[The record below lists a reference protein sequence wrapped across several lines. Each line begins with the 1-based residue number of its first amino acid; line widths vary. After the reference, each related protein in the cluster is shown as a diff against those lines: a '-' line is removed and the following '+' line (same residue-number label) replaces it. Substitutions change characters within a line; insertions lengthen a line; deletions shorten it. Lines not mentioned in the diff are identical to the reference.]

1 MAVHTDGGMMNRSDA
16 RAVLSI
22 MLVLAPLALL
32 VAACSRPPEQQ
43 MLTQFFRAARGR
55 DSTTTA
61 MMSAVT
67 LDPRQ
72 QGAVEDFTITS
83 VGPEVRA
90 PLDFSTLLGA
100 EQQAR
105 EAEQEFQRQK
115 KGYSDAN
122 LKTIEEI
129 LKLER
134 DPTAKLTRE
143 QAAVKPI
150 WDKWREDTAVYV
162 KNASSA
168 ASVVKAATGPAEAS
182 LSQPGQPS
190 FDPKAFKGETIAK
203 DVSIKADFRSP
214 EGEVSEK
221 DLVVTMMRVVGTQGD
236 TPREGKWI
244 ITRIAGL

>member
-1 MAVHTDGGMMNRSDA
+1 MNRSDA

-22 MLVLAPLALL
+22 MLVLTPLALL
-32 VAACSRPPEQQ
+32 AAACSRPPEQQ

-55 DSTTTA
+55 DSTTAA

-83 VGPEVRA
+83 ISPEVRA
-90 PLDFSTLLGA
+90 PLDFSALLAA
-100 EQQAR
+100 EQEAR
-105 EAEQEFQRQK
+105 EAEAEFQRQK
-115 KGYSDAN
+115 KVYSDAN

-150 WDKWREDTAVYV
+150 WDKWRADTATYV
-162 KNASSA
+162 KNMSA
-168 ASVVKAATGPAEAS
+168 ASAAVKAATGPAEAS
-182 LSQPGQPS
+182 LTQPGQPP
-190 FDPKAFKGETIAK
+190 FDSKTFKGETVSKDIA
-203 DVSIKADFRSP
+203 IKAEVRSP
-214 EGEVSEK
+214 EDQVSEK

-236 TPREGKWI
+236 TQREGKWI